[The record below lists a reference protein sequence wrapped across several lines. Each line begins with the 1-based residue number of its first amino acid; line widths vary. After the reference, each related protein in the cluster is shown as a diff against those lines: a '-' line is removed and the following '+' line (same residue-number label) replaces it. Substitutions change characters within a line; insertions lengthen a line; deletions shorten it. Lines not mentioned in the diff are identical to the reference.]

1 LPEEAP
7 TQESQLLAAIAHGQ
21 SLLTEQMQLLTQLIA
36 RPKVRIPERGPDGK
50 IIQVTESIQ

>member
-1 LPEEAP
+1 
-7 TQESQLLAAIAHGQ
+7 
-21 SLLTEQMQLLTQLIA
+21 LLTEQMQLLTQLIA